1 MSRLQD
7 RPTTGA
13 PAGPDDPLVIQ
24 AVEEYLA
31 ELEAGCRPDRQRLLA
46 RHPDLADMLT
56 ECLDS
61 LDLVFTARPGLR
73 PLGVADD
80 GEETPPAAALG
91 DFQILR
97 ELGRGGMG
105 VVYEAVQRS
114 LGRRVALKVLPF
126 AAALDLKQ
134 MQRFK
139 NEAQAA
145 ALLHHTNI
153 VPVFGV
159 GCERGVHYYAMQLIE
174 GQSLAAL
181 IHRLRQPDSMTTQ
194 ADSSGSAVVLRPRPH
209 PEPTSPATPP
219 GDTAKGP
226 AGNLSTE
233 RTTQRDSFVRR
244 VAQLGLKAAEALEH
258 AHQLG
263 IVHRDVKP
271 ANLLLDVR
279 GNLWV
284 TDFGLALF
292 PSGPGLT
299 MTGEVLGTL
308 RYMSPEQALGRR
320 GVVDHRTDIFSLGA
334 TLYELLTL
342 RPAFDG
348 QDRAELLRQIAE
360 GEPLPLRRH
369 DPAVPRALETI
380 VLKALAKSPADRYG
394 TAQELAD
401 DLQRFLD
408 DKPILARRPT
418 LPERAARWARRHRP
432 VVASAL
438 VLLLMAVVGLAV
450 TTVAVSREQ
459 AATEAAYERERQQAK
474 RAEESFRL
482 AQEQRAR
489 AEENFRRAEQSFRQA
504 WAAVDLFTH
513 IGEEELA
520 DLSFLQ
526 GMRRRLLEASLGY
539 YQDFI
544 DRRSDDPSI
553 QAELVASH
561 ERVKKLLGELSVL
574 QGLGQMSLL
583 RDEAVQ
589 KDLKLSWAQRSQ
601 VKQRAALL
609 DEQWRTAFQ
618 GFRQFSSENRRKQA
632 LELALATEKAVAE
645 VLKPEQARRFKQV
658 LLQVQQ
664 RNPHGFT
671 DQEIVQGLKL
681 TAKQKEKIRGI
692 LHEAYLAPWM
702 HGHADG
708 ARGKVRKSAG
718 EFWLIVHD
726 KIVKVLTAEQRERW
740 RELAGEPVACEARL
754 LSPGRPRPPV
764 GPPGRPD
771 RRPPL

>member
-1 MSRLQD
+1 MSHVQD
-7 RPTTGA
+7 RPAAAPGA
-13 PAGPDDPLVIQ
+13 DDPRVIQ

-46 RHPDLADMLT
+46 RHPDLAGVLA
-56 ECLDS
+56 ECLES
-61 LDLVFTARPGLR
+61 LDLVCTARRTLR
-73 PLGVADD
+73 PLGIAE
-80 GEETPPAAALG
+80 GAEEPLPAAAALG

-97 ELGRGGMG
+97 EIGRGGMG
-105 VVYEAVQRS
+105 VVYEAVQLS

-181 IHRLRQPDSMTTQ
+181 IHRLHELGGVKPATATE
-194 ADSSGSAVVLRPRPH
+194 SGSAVTL
-209 PEPTSPATPP
+209 EPITAPQPPLPATPP
-219 GDTAKGP
+219 GETATDP
-226 AGNLSTE
+226 AADLSTQ
-233 RTTQRDSFVRR
+233 RTMRRDSFFRR

-258 AHQLG
+258 AHQLS
-263 IVHRDVKP
+263 IVHRDIKP

-284 TDFGLALF
+284 TDFGLAQF

-342 RPAFDG
+342 QPAFDG
-348 QDRAELLRQIAE
+348 QDRPELLRQIAE
-360 GEPLPLRRH
+360 GEPRSLRRL
-369 DPAVPRALETI
+369 DPAIPRELETI
-380 VLKALAKSPADRYG
+380 ILKALAKNPADRYG
-394 TAQELAD
+394 TAAELAD

-408 DKPILARRPT
+408 DQPILARRPT
-418 LPERAARWARRHRP
+418 FLERAARWARRHKP
-432 VVASAL
+432 VVASAV
-438 VLLLMAVVGLAV
+438 VLLLMAVVALAV
-450 TTVAVSREQ
+450 STVVIAREQ
-459 AATEAAYERERQQAK
+459 AETEAALARERRQFH
-474 RAEESFRL
+474 E

-489 AEENFRRAEQSFRQA
+489 AEENFRQARQQRARAEESFRQA
-504 WAAVDLFTH
+504 KAAVDLFTH
-513 IGEEELA
+513 ISEDELA

-544 DRRSDDPSI
+544 DQANDDPLI
-553 QAELVASH
+553 QAELAASH
-561 ERVKKLLGELSVL
+561 ARVKKLLSELSAL
-574 QGLGQMSLL
+574 QGAVQLPLL
-583 RDEAVQ
+583 TDRAVQ
-589 KDLKLSWAQRSQ
+589 KDLQLSADQKKQVAHLAEELGEQRR
-601 VKQRAALL
+601 RAF
-609 DEQWRTAFQ
+609 AF
-618 GFRQFSSENRRKQA
+618 RRLSPEERWQKS
-632 LELALATEKAVAE
+632 LELALATEKAVAD
-645 VLKPEQARRFKQV
+645 VLSPEQARRLRQV
-658 LLQVQQ
+658 LVQIRQ

-671 DQEIVQGLKL
+671 DPEVVQALKL
-681 TAKQKEKIRGI
+681 VAKQKEKIRAI
-692 LHEAYLAPWM
+692 LHEAYLAPWE
-702 HGHADG
+702 HGHGDG
-708 ARGKVRKSAG
+708 GSRKGRIKPGEVWLAVHEKVMQ
-718 EFWLIVHD
+718 
-726 KIVKVLTAEQRERW
+726 VLTDEQRERW
-740 RELAGEPVACEARL
+740 RELAGEPVACEVRL
-754 LSPGRPRPPV
+754 SLPGGFSPRFGSRPEL
-764 GPPGRPD
+764 
-771 RRPPL
+771 RRPPY